1 MNCANWRMTLLLL
14 LPGIGWY
21 IWFRRCSHMEDGRM
35 YGYIEGGMHGGWVLE
50 MRNGMRECID
60 GHVWVWKR
68 RGSHCRNNPTSAAT
82 CDGICWRVLV
92 YALSSLRMRQPY
104 ILFPISS
111 FDLLVNSY
119 CTHSQAFP
127 YPLLAVPTL
136 PALRRTNSRL
146 DISFFVPLPATPSDR
161 YMDR

>member
-1 MNCANWRMTLLLL
+1 
-14 LPGIGWY
+14 
-21 IWFRRCSHMEDGRM
+21 M
-35 YGYIEGGMHGGWVLE
+35 YGYIEGGMHGGCVLE
-50 MRNGMRECID
+50 MSNGMRECID
-60 GHVWVWKR
+60 GHVCVWKR

-82 CDGICWRVLV
+82 VMEFVDGFLFMP
-92 YALSSLRMRQPY
+92 LSSLRVRQPY

-127 YPLLAVPTL
+127 HPLLAVPTL
-136 PALRRTNSRL
+136 PTLRRTNYRL